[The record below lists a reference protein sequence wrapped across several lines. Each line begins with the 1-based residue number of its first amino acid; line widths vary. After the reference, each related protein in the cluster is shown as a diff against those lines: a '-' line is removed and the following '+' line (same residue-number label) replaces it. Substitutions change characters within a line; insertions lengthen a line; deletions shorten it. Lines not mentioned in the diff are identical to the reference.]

1 MRRILVSVF
10 LGVFSFGV
18 ASFDVQAVEAVEQE
32 HTKEYLKWRNDA
44 TNSLKIKNIRIKT
57 ENNIRKLADAIKTK
71 YGKSQNK
78 NEVESLLS
86 YIEWLHKSLIILER
100 DNGAVGLAGTK
111 LSDIPGVSY
120 SNGEPTRW
128 FIEEL
133 LKAMALLDELAY
145 VADKIP
151 RDAQIIS
158 SSKLNN
164 IRFLHVTVR
173 TIQNGGDLIKAL
185 QDVDAFQENLKQ

>member
-1 MRRILVSVF
+1 MRRVLICAF
-10 LGVFSFGV
+10 LGLFFWGVPSFK
-18 ASFDVQAVEAVEQE
+18 AQAVEQQE
-32 HTKEYLKWRNDA
+32 HTKEYSVWRDDTTND
-44 TNSLKIKNIRIKT
+44 LKIKNIRIKT
-57 ENNIRKLADAIKTK
+57 ENNVKKLADAIKAK

-78 NEVESLLS
+78 NEIQSLLE
-86 YIEWLHKSLIILER
+86 YIEWLHKALIILER
-100 DNGAVGLAGTK
+100 DNGASGLAGTK

-120 SNGEPTRW
+120 STDEPTRW
-128 FIEEL
+128 FVEEL
-133 LKAMALLDELAY
+133 LKAMAFLDDLAY

-151 RDAQIIS
+151 RDAKIIS

-185 QDVDAFQENLKQ
+185 QEVDAFQEKLKQQ